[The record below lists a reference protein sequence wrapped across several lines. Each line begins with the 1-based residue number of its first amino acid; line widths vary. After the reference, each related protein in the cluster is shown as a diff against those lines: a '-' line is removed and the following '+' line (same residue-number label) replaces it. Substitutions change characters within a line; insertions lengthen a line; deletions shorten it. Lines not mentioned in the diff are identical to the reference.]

1 MGKNKKGNNK
11 TCEQCI
17 HCMYEEA
24 GDMHCDEH
32 DNFEL
37 VYEEFGP
44 TEHYMWCGGQRFQKI

>member
-1 MGKNKKGNNK
+1 
-11 TCEQCI
+11 
-17 HCMYEEA
+17 MYEEA